1 MKTLMFRFFLAL
13 LAATAAFPAAAATHA
28 ASFAGR
34 AEVRAFIAEMHEKH
48 GFDSAALTQAFAQ
61 AKPVPAV
68 IRAIQP
74 PRDPAIRSWQNYRA
88 RYVEP
93 RRIALGLRFW
103 DEHRTA
109 LAAAQARSGV
119 PEEIIVAIIGVET
132 IYGHHTGNYSTF
144 AALATLA
151 FDYPP
156 RAALFRSE
164 LEELLLLARETGRD
178 PLSFKGSY
186 AGAIGLPQF
195 LPSSVRRYAVKG
207 SGNDRIDLGASPADA
222 IASVANFLKEH
233 GWEAGGPVAVT
244 ARVEGDRFAALIGE
258 GIKPQRK
265 TSELYAWGVVAD
277 GAPDQPAALIDLV
290 SPQQPMEYRLGY
302 RNFYVLTRYNRS
314 SFYAMAVYDL
324 GQTLRTERG
333 AAGH

>member
-1 MKTLMFRFFLAL
+1 MKIFTFRFFLAL
-13 LAATAAFPAAAATHA
+13 LAVTAACPAAAADIA
-28 ASFAGR
+28 GFADR
-34 AEVRAFIAEMHEKH
+34 PEVQAFIAEMREKH
-48 GFDSAALTQAFAQ
+48 GFDSEVLTRAFARI
-61 AKPVPAV
+61 KPIPAV
-68 IRAIQP
+68 IRTIQP
-74 PRDPAIRSWQNYRA
+74 PSDPSIRSWQNYRA

-93 RRIALGLRFW
+93 HRIALGLRFW

-109 LAAAQARSGV
+109 LMEARARSGV

-132 IYGHHTGNYSTF
+132 IYGHLTGHYSTF

-156 RAALFRSE
+156 RAPLFRRE

-195 LPSSVRRYAVKG
+195 LPSSVRRYAING
-207 SGNDRIDLGASPADA
+207 SGNDHIDLSASPADA

-233 GWEAGGPVAVT
+233 GWVPDGPVAAEAHVDG
-244 ARVEGDRFAALIGE
+244 EQFAALLDE
-258 GIKPQRK
+258 GIKPQHK
-265 TSELYAWGVVAD
+265 ASELQAWGVVAD
-277 GAPDQPAALIDLV
+277 NAPDQPAALIDLV
-290 SPQQPMEYRLGY
+290 TPQQPMEYRLGY
-302 RNFYVLTRYNRS
+302 RNFYVLTRYNHS

-324 GQTLRTERG
+324 GQTLRAEHEASG
-333 AAGH
+333 Q